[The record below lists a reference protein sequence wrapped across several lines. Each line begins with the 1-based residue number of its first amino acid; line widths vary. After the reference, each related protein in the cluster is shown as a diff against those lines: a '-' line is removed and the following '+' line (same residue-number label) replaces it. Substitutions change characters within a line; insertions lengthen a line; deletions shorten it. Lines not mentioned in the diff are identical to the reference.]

1 MALDYLKTAEAIQPI
16 VEQLSKLLND
26 IDEQGFENDT
36 ETEMDWLSVIME
48 SRKKLQGVID
58 ECEQL
63 LQAQGTTL

>member
-1 MALDYLKTAEAIQPI
+1 MALDYRKTAEAIQPI

-36 ETEMDWLSVIME
+36 ETEMDWFSIIRE
-48 SRKKLQGVID
+48 SRKELQRVID

-63 LQAQGTTL
+63 LQEQGTTL